1 MRINIFFKL
10 MLISI
15 LSLAANAKELK
26 IVGAWKISGMEPAQ
40 SGYIFARTQVAET
53 LMTVDKTG
61 KVIPS
66 LAKSIKVSND
76 GLTWDITLK
85 QGIKFHDGSKL
96 NAALV
101 VYNLNREV
109 VLTKS
114 VLRKIPLKSIEV
126 KNGKV
131 QINLNSQFSPL
142 PAYLAHYSTIILSK
156 NSFDK
161 NGKVTNIIGTG
172 AYKIKS
178 IKVPSSIKLT
188 KNNHWWN
195 GQANIKDISY
205 LAVPKDEART
215 LMIKSGESDIAYSIL
230 PISAKSLKNNPKLN
244 TTVVAIPRT
253 SMLKVNAASP
263 YLSNTNLR
271 EAISLSINRKGIAKA
286 LLHNENLAATQMF
299 PVGVNGWHNTS
310 MKQLSY
316 DINKAKALLEKE
328 GWKVGKDGYR
338 YKNGKKLEITL
349 DTYASR
355 SLNHIATAIK
365 AQLKKSGIYL
375 KVIIG
380 DYTEIVNK
388 HKDNTLELGLIS
400 RNFSLVPNPLGTL
413 LSDYSK
419 GGATWG
425 AMNWDNPSMFK
436 YLDELKKGG
445 QLDIRDKIT
454 ELLQNELPTIP
465 VVYSELIVVSN
476 KKLKNFYVDPYEL
489 NYFLSEIKW

>member
-1 MRINIFFKL
+1 
-10 MLISI
+10 MLVSI
-15 LSLAANAKELK
+15 LAFAVNAKELK
-26 IVGAWKISGMEPAQ
+26 VVGAWKIKGMEPAQ
-40 SGYIFARTQVAET
+40 SGYIFSRTEVAET

-66 LAKSIKVSND
+66 LAKRIQVSKD
-76 GLTWDITLK
+76 GLTWNITLK
-85 QGIKFHDGSKL
+85 KGIKFHDGSPL
-96 NAALV
+96 DANTV

-114 VLRKIPLKSIEV
+114 VLRKVPLQSLIV
-126 KNGKV
+126 KDGKV
-131 QINLNSQFSPL
+131 QIKLKSQFSPL

-156 NSFDK
+156 SSFDT
-161 NGKVTNIIGTG
+161 NGKVTKVIGTG

-178 IKVPSSIKLT
+178 ISLPSQIKLT
-188 KNNHWWN
+188 KNENWWN
-195 GQANIKDISY
+195 GQANIRDISY
-205 LAVPKDEART
+205 LAVPKDESRT
-215 LMIKSGESDIAYSIL
+215 LMIKSGEADIAYSIL
-230 PISAKSLKNNPKLN
+230 PISAKSLKHNTKLT

-253 SMLKVNAASP
+253 TMLKINAASP
-263 YLSNTNLR
+263 YLNKVNLR
-271 EAISLSINRKGIAKA
+271 EAISLSIDRKGIAKA
-286 LLHNENLAATQMF
+286 LLNNETLAATQMF
-299 PVGVNGWHNTS
+299 PSGVNGWHNTS

-316 DINKAKALLEKE
+316 DIKKAKTLLEKE
-328 GWKVGKDGYR
+328 GWKVGKDNYR
-338 YKNGKKLEITL
+338 YKDGKKLEITL

-355 SLNHIATAIK
+355 SLNHIATGIK

-413 LSDYSK
+413 LTDYSK

-425 AMNWDNPSMFK
+425 AMNWDNPTMFK
-436 YLDELKKGG
+436 YLEELKKGE
-445 QLDIRDKIT
+445 DSKIRNNIT

-476 KKLKNFYVDPYEL
+476 KKLKNLYVDPYEL
-489 NYFLSEIKW
+489 NYFLSDIKW

>member
-1 MRINIFFKL
+1 MRVNIFFKFIFL
-10 MLISI
+10 TA
-15 LSLAANAKELK
+15 LALTINAKELK
-26 IVGAWKISGMEPAQ
+26 IVGAWKITGMEPAQ
-40 SGYIFARTQVAET
+40 SGYIFSRTQVAET

-66 LAKSIKVSND
+66 LAKKIEVSKD
-76 GLTWDITLK
+76 GLTWDITLREK
-85 QGIKFHDGSKL
+85 VKFHDGSSL
-96 NAALV
+96 NANIV
-101 VYNLNREV
+101 VSNLNREV

-114 VLRKIPLKSIEV
+114 VLRKVPLKSIEAID
-126 KNGKV
+126 NKV
-131 QINLNSQFSPL
+131 QIKLNSQFSPL

-156 NSFDK
+156 NSFDT
-161 NGKVTNIIGTG
+161 NGKTTKIIGTG

-178 IKVPSSIKLT
+178 ISVPSSVKLT
-188 KNNHWWN
+188 KNENWWN
-195 GQANIKDISY
+195 GEANIKDISY
-205 LAVPKDEART
+205 LAVPKGESRT
-215 LMIKSGESDIAYSIL
+215 LMVKSGEANIAYNIM
-230 PISAKSLKNNPKLN
+230 PISAKTLKRNPNLN

-263 YLSNTNLR
+263 YLNNKNLR

-286 LLHNENLAATQMF
+286 LLHNETLAATQMF
-299 PVGVNGWHNTS
+299 PSGVNGWHNTS
-310 MKQLSY
+310 IKQLTY
-316 DINKAKALLEKE
+316 DIEKAKALLEKE